1 MYSLFHSFP
10 RGYIWDTPS
19 SSAARRSPLLMHR
32 SSGRREK
39 KKKLNEG
46 MICIFTRT
54 EGRHDTSTRHVF
66 FFNANTAEEVVV
78 KIENIYK
85 SFRKLDVWEKLVR
98 PKHHWEQA
106 ATRWH
111 EVHTSTSCLGLFFL
125 LIVKNVREKK
135 NTTTT
140 KVFRDFLVP

>member
-1 MYSLFHSFP
+1 
-10 RGYIWDTPS
+10 
-19 SSAARRSPLLMHR
+19 
-32 SSGRREK
+32 
-39 KKKLNEG
+39 

-106 ATRWH
+106 ATR
-111 EVHTSTSCLGLFFL
+111 
-125 LIVKNVREKK
+125 
-135 NTTTT
+135 
-140 KVFRDFLVP
+140 